1 MRIRF
6 EKCVI
11 ATSRPSYGGEERSFS
26 VCRSMTQT
34 LKLALDN
41 DLARLRPT
49 GPDPIMMMS
58 YLFICARYWCVSKH
72 NNYNGYQTIG

>member
-1 MRIRF
+1 
-6 EKCVI
+6 
-11 ATSRPSYGGEERSFS
+11 
-26 VCRSMTQT
+26 MTQT
-34 LKLALDN
+34 LKFAFDN

-49 GPDPIMMMS
+49 GPDPIMMVS